1 MEDQKKKEKSYHR
14 KKTARILVSF
24 TVFLVLLVLL
34 FLLSVNIGSLKVS
47 FNKLFRGLFIAY
59 DQDVATVYDLRFP
72 RIFISMLA
80 GAAVAVSGVLFQ
92 AVLRNPLADP
102 GIMGISS
109 GAGFAAVVITAGGP
123 PFIFLYAAV
132 CFPGR
137 IVCLSSGVQPFLE
150 RGIKSSQDY
159 SGRCCSKCH
168 VYRTFFR
175 I

>member
-1 MEDQKKKEKSYHR
+1 MEDQEKKEKSYHR

-80 GAAVAVSGVLFQ
+80 GAAVAVSGVLFL
-92 AVLRNPLADP
+92 AVVEI
-102 GIMGISS
+102 GSISS
-109 GAGFAAVVITAGGP
+109 NVPSKMTPAKPNIIIWKDERWRFRRMI
-123 PFIFLYAAV
+123 
-132 CFPGR
+132 
-137 IVCLSSGVQPFLE
+137 SS
-150 RGIKSSQDY
+150 GIKSSSLSVLIKKLY
-159 SGRCCSKCH
+159 NR
-168 VYRTFFR
+168 RF
-175 I
+175 